1 MDRIEIKRL
10 KHCAALSIIASS
22 ALVVSGS
29 GQAETPIARNDNSLI
44 EQTYYPYFIRL
55 GYGYASY
62 RTTGRA
68 SIFGTSVEDAKV
80 AFGGESLGLI
90 EGGWRITPSW
100 SASIL
105 SGLPPTASLYGQGAF
120 ADYGLLRKVSYA
132 TVVGGL
138 QYHPFGMG
146 RFDPYIGVGLD
157 YTYIRRTYGG
167 SLSELRV
174 SNGLGP
180 VLQAGVEVRIS
191 DRISLYADI
200 RKVWLSFDSKGTIP
214 SPVGQLPVRVHVD
227 PDPITSSFG
236 LSYRF

>member
-1 MDRIEIKRL
+1 MNRVEVKRFNC
-10 KHCAALSIIASS
+10 CAALSIIASLV
-22 ALVVSGS
+22 LVVSGS
-29 GQAETPIARNDNSLI
+29 GQAETSVAKNDNVLS
-44 EQTYYPYFIRL
+44 EQTYRPYFIRI

-68 SIFGTSVEDAKV
+68 SILGTSVEDAKI
-80 AFGGESLGLI
+80 AFGGETLGLI
-90 EGGWRITPSW
+90 EGGWRVNPSW
-100 SASIL
+100 SVSIL

-120 ADYGLLRKVSYA
+120 ADYGLLRRVSYA

-138 QYHPFGMG
+138 QYHPFGLG
-146 RFDPYIGVGLD
+146 RFDPYVGIGLD

-180 VLQAGVEVRIS
+180 VLQAGVEMRIS

-200 RKVWLSFDSKGTIP
+200 RKVWLSFESNGSIP
-214 SPVGQLPVRVHVD
+214 SPIGQLPVRVHVD
-227 PDPITSSFG
+227 PDPITTSFG